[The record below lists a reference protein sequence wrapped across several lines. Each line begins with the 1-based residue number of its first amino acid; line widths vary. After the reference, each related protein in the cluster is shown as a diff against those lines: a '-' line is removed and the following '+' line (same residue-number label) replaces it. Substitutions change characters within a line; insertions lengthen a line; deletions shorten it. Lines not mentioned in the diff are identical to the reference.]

1 MFANISEFREGGDH
15 EQRSFCVLF
24 PLILLMLI
32 MPSCSLRLFLLAK
45 ERMDCRSASQKMS
58 QLTSLVARL
67 GTAGD
72 IYFNRRI
79 TTERP
84 ENGDIFTE
92 L

>member
-1 MFANISEFREGGDH
+1 M
-15 EQRSFCVLF
+15 
-24 PLILLMLI
+24 
-32 MPSCSLRLFLLAK
+32 FLLAK
-45 ERMDCRSASQKMS
+45 EQVDCRSAIQKMS
-58 QLTSLVARL
+58 QLNSLVVQL

-84 ENGDIFTE
+84 EHGDIFTE